1 MMMESSRPRQHSIES
16 YRRQSWMGCG
26 RSECSPRP
34 PCVEAN
40 HASLP
45 LHFFARLIADSL
57 IYADDLKERL
67 LRHIFSASAF
77 SEKEIDFNVV
87 SWNR

>member
-1 MMMESSRPRQHSIES
+1 
-16 YRRQSWMGCG
+16 
-26 RSECSPRP
+26 
-34 PCVEAN
+34 VEAN